1 MSFSPLAFAFQIAN
15 FAILVWLLKRFL
27 YAPLLAAIDARRDEL
42 AQAQAA
48 ARAAKSAADA
58 AADAARAQARE
69 TEMARAKLIENA
81 RADALAERQRI
92 VDGAHREAQGRLEAA
107 AARLA
112 GERRAAANALRADAA
127 ALAEALARRVM
138 AGLPDAALDAGFR
151 DAVGKWLDALPRD
164 KAADLL
170 TGAAPVRIATAAAL
184 DAPSRAAWIDL
195 FGSHASSAAMPP
207 AFVVDPAIGG
217 GVEID
222 FPGGSARFSLRAA
235 AAELRAN
242 AAADD

>member
-48 ARAAKSAADA
+48 ARAAKAAADE
-58 AADAARAQARE
+58 AADAARAQARD
-69 TEMARAKLIENA
+69 TDLTRAKLIEDA
-81 RADALAERQRI
+81 RAEALAERERI
-92 VDGAHREAQGRLEAA
+92 VDGAHREAQTRLEAA
-107 AARLA
+107 SARLA
-112 GERRAAANALRADAA
+112 GERRAAAHALRADAA

-138 AGLPDAALDAGFR
+138 ASLPDAALDSGFR

-170 TGAAPVRIATAAAL
+170 TGAAPTRIATAAEL
-184 DAPSRAAWIDL
+184 DAPSRAAWTAL
-195 FGSHASSAAMPP
+195 LAARAPAGAKPP
-207 AFVVDPAIGG
+207 IFAIDPAIGG

-235 AAELRAN
+235 AADLHADAN
-242 AAADD
+242 ADD